1 MSAETYSIFIKVD
14 STQAKTAAQDL
25 TKMGEASVKA
35 EVSLKKMSST
45 NTAAADSSKT
55 LSNALNNT
63 TGNTQKAVTAFDSMT
78 KAANSVRSAFVLL
91 IGMEVA
97 RFMRE
102 AAGSVREAADAYTD
116 MTSRLNI
123 ATVSQ
128 IEMAKGMREV
138 SAIAEKYYTNITDVA
153 TAYAK
158 FNPILATLG
167 RSQSDTEKVV
177 SSLSASLLVS
187 GANVTD
193 AAESFRQFAQAI
205 SGPVVQMEEM
215 NTIIDSNQALWRGLN
230 RELAPLVSKYGSLKN
245 AISANAVTNEM
256 LVNATIKLGKEFD
269 DLAAKKIPT
278 IGNAL
283 TVLNNKFIEY
293 VGQTDKSSNLTKS
306 RSEEHTSELQS
317 H

>member
-91 IGMEVA
+91 INMEVA

-116 MTSRLNI
+116 MTS
-123 ATVSQ
+123 Q
-128 IEMAKGMREV
+128 I
-138 SAIAEKYYTNITDVA
+138 
-153 TAYAK
+153 
-158 FNPILATLG
+158 G
-167 RSQSDTEKVV
+167 RAHV
-177 SSLSASLLVS
+177 
-187 GANVTD
+187 
-193 AAESFRQFAQAI
+193 
-205 SGPVVQMEEM
+205 
-215 NTIIDSNQALWRGLN
+215 
-230 RELAPLVSKYGSLKN
+230 
-245 AISANAVTNEM
+245 
-256 LVNATIKLGKEFD
+256 
-269 DLAAKKIPT
+269 
-278 IGNAL
+278 
-283 TVLNNKFIEY
+283 
-293 VGQTDKSSNLTKS
+293 
-306 RSEEHTSELQS
+306 
-317 H
+317 